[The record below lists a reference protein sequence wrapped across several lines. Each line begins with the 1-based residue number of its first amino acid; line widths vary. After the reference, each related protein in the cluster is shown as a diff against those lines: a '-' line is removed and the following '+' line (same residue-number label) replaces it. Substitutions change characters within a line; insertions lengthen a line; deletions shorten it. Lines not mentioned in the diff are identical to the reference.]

1 MADDI
6 PLAMD
11 NSTVSSRRKSPP
23 KRLSLHSRSLS
34 RSSSHHYSHA
44 RDFDPILRNLSP
56 TKTLRAFTEPGFVAP
71 HESLHAALE
80 SSTSF
85 QRTLGAKA
93 AQTCLD
99 VRSWARELEE
109 WEWPGTFDVPELV
122 QKASTDGAHDEKD
135 AGMPT
140 YWGSLP
146 ADRVRQYE
154 QRSDEIIQQLD
165 EIDVEQ
171 LKDFVLS
178 AHNEAG
184 SGSASIDDSIGAI
197 GAATDLRK
205 LDDFTAI
212 ITATIL
218 QTLPY
223 LSRLNHLLDIW
234 TIRLPILHQAPVYLQ
249 SLAQARADLDHAW
262 ATIGVRFSKDLQS
275 QTHLDFNRGSMIEQQ
290 SIIESR
296 VSSLGRKLDRFLDD
310 LEGRSE
316 TVPDRWI
323 EEMETLEQHYADWTV
338 KAERKILEN
347 DLRNNRW
354 SKALSPVA
362 ADFKERAQQSSVDSE
377 RKPEHEEAMSHR
389 GLLDAPVL
397 SPSSSMYSDPSM
409 ASQTISPA
417 LSGDAATTSM
427 PGLARDD
434 SQTLPNG
441 QADHIIDMSP
451 VRSSAPS
458 QTPSTKSS
466 RVSRHVP
473 IILPYDG
480 GDGQEYPSEGITGDL
495 VSRAET
501 PASEV
506 QPRPTAPSSETPAS
520 SFAKKRAIFAGDLE
534 RTQALQ
540 RATKSP
546 VRPFEHASNAFA
558 RLFKSEAL
566 SPDSSRSSS
575 RSDVGRNRSVS
586 NKSDNGII
594 WGGRAPASP
603 KGSQRRKTLD
613 SGTREAQSTQGRS
626 TDGVPVAADTDAPPV
641 PVLPPKS
648 PRRSLQSP
656 MRHRKQES
664 ASSAAS
670 PNETNTESLTGFD
683 FGENWPLTPPEPAS
697 ERDSPVEAQV
707 TRFQAQ
713 THFDHE
719 GPGLASPKK
728 PVASDSFD
736 RMFIDSLPGTPGEEH
751 SAAPTPPESQPKDT
765 PSDYVDQSRAHSPY
779 LPSGVPTMS
788 PSMLDSSPASAQEAQ
803 FEARDALV
811 STPPNLQK
819 PNHIDLPSSGAPL
832 AVPLG
837 SAEAPYTPNSIET
850 DTYSPEIQDARVSY
864 FQIASPPLSRAT
876 SAATSSPSFQRPVS
890 SQTMSTMKLGSPPTD
905 AGVGSENN
913 AVDDNL
919 TRRASRISLE
929 VKSIDLTRRK
939 SSSSAVELDV
949 QSQANGPSSP
959 VSHKDVSVFP
969 SPPTIHEERPRSPV
983 SPLPGSP
990 GRHGLRHRTSDLSM
1004 VSVQANPVPEKG
1016 ALNGFMSKRRGLTQ
1030 PDDSLPHTRKNAKSE
1045 PDTFD
1050 RHVSEV
1056 LQKLPSSIRFRTGA
1070 TTPQPRIGEARTFS
1084 GARPKP
1090 TRPPSRAGGL
1100 TLAPADPS
1108 PNRRTTAANEPE
1120 VKLYHLTQAGRE
1132 EPIKLFV
1139 RLVGE
1144 GERVMVRVGG
1154 GWADLAD
1161 YLRQYAEHHGSRTVS
1176 GEIDVKAVGSPPL
1189 PGGSGGVLPAL
1200 RRKASGPLSAE
1211 ANRAMAYSTPP
1222 PAMPAL
1228 ERVKTPEKEN
1238 SDPALLSSSPGSPA
1252 LPARS
1257 PSRPSTS
1264 GSNRPGSKH
1273 SWSEISM
1280 AGPGSNGKKV
1290 ADLPEQKARWVEGMV
1305 ERVQKASSEKNDSQK
1320 QKHFAELGK
1329 VGATRRVIFNRS
1341 ASGAETGRN

>member
-6 PLAMD
+6 PPAMD
-11 NSTVSSRRKSPP
+11 NPAVQSRRKSPP
-23 KRLSLHSRSLS
+23 KRLSFHSRSLS

-56 TKTLRAFTEPGFVAP
+56 TKTLRAFSEPGFIAP

-80 SSTSF
+80 SSTTF

-99 VRSWARELEE
+99 VRSWARELEA
-109 WEWPGTFDVPELV
+109 WEWPGTFDTPSDRLV
-122 QKASTDGAHDEKD
+122 EQDTGTA
-135 AGMPT
+135 T
-140 YWGSLP
+140 YWGSLR
-146 ADRVRQYE
+146 ADTVRAYE

-178 AHNEAG
+178 VHNEAG
-184 SGSASIDDSIGAI
+184 SGSASMDDSIGAI

-218 QTLPY
+218 QALPY

-234 TIRLPILHQAPVYLQ
+234 TIRLPILRQAPIFLE
-249 SLAQARADLDHAW
+249 SLAQANADLDHAW
-262 ATIGVRFSKDLQS
+262 AAIGARRSKDTS
-275 QTHLDFNRGSMIEQQ
+275 NRAHLDFNRGSMIEQQ

-316 TVPDRWI
+316 TVPDSWI
-323 EEMETLEQHYADWTV
+323 EKMETLEQQYADWTV
-338 KAERKILEN
+338 RAERKILEN
-347 DLRNNRW
+347 DIRKNRW

-362 ADFKERAQQSSVDSE
+362 ADIKDPVQQNSIDSE
-377 RKPEHEEAMSHR
+377 KQDAHGEDIGRR

-397 SPSSSMYSDPSM
+397 SPSSSTYSNPFL
-409 ASQTISPA
+409 AAQTINLTLP
-417 LSGDAATTSM
+417 GDAATT
-427 PGLARDD
+427 PVLDLARDD
-434 SQTLPNG
+434 SQTIPSG

-451 VRSSAPS
+451 VHSNTPS
-458 QTPSTKSS
+458 QTLSTKSS
-466 RVSRHVP
+466 RAMRHVP

-480 GDGQEYPSEGITGDL
+480 GDGQEYPCDGITGDL
-495 VSRAET
+495 VSRAGT
-501 PASEV
+501 PASET
-506 QPRPTAPSSETPAS
+506 QPKPTAPASETPAA

-575 RSDVGRNRSVS
+575 RSSDVSRHRSVS

-603 KGSQRRKTLD
+603 NGSQRRKIVD
-613 SGTREAQSTQGRS
+613 SASREAQSTQRKVAES
-626 TDGVPVAADTDAPPV
+626 APVAADTDAPPV

-656 MRHRKQES
+656 MRHRKQDS
-664 ASSAAS
+664 ASS
-670 PNETNTESLTGFD
+670 PNLPEEPKTESFPGFD

-697 ERDSPVEAQV
+697 ENDSLVEAQV
-707 TRFQAQ
+707 TRLQAQ
-713 THFDHE
+713 THNEHE

-736 RMFIDSLPGTPGEEH
+736 RMFIDSLPGTPGDENP
-751 SAAPTPPESQPKDT
+751 AASTVLESQSKDT

-779 LPSGVPTMS
+779 LQSGVPTMS
-788 PSMLDSSPASAQEAQ
+788 PSMLDSSPASVQEAQ
-803 FEARDALV
+803 FEARDAPV
-811 STPPNLQK
+811 STPPNLRK
-819 PNHIDLPSSGAPL
+819 PNHIDLPLTGTL
-832 AVPLG
+832 AVPLS
-837 SAEAPYTPNSIET
+837 SAEGPLTSNSVET

-864 FQIASPPLSRAT
+864 FQMASPPLSRTT
-876 SAATSSPSFQRPVS
+876 SAATSSPSFHRPVS
-890 SQTMSTMKLGSPPTD
+890 SQTTSTMRLGNQPMEQS
-905 AGVGSENN
+905 VGIEDNMT
-913 AVDDNL
+913 DDNL
-919 TRRASRISLE
+919 MRRASRLSLE

-949 QSQANGPSSP
+949 QSQGDGPSSP
-959 VSHKDVSVFP
+959 VSRKDVSVFP
-969 SPPTIHEERPRSPV
+969 SPPTIQEERPRSPV
-983 SPLPGSP
+983 SPLPNSP
-990 GRHGLRHRTSDLSM
+990 GQHGLRHRTSNLSV
-1004 VSVQANPVPEKG
+1004 VSAQTTVPEKG

-1030 PDDSLPHTRKNAKSE
+1030 PDDSPLQARKNTKSE
-1045 PDTFD
+1045 PDSFD

-1056 LQKLPSSIRFRTGA
+1056 LQRLPSSIRFRTGA
-1070 TTPQPRIGEARTFS
+1070 TTPQPRIGEARSFS
-1084 GARPKP
+1084 GPRPKV

-1100 TLAPADPS
+1100 TIAPADPS

-1176 GEIDVKAVGSPPL
+1176 GEIDVKAVGSPPSA
-1189 PGGSGGVLPAL
+1189 GGSGGILPAL

-1211 ANRAMAYSTPP
+1211 ANRAMAYSTP

-1252 LPARS
+1252 LPTRS

-1341 ASGAETGRN
+1341 ASSAETGRN